1 MSCGPSCATARSSPT
16 DRTRLE
22 LKRRADGGDAR
33 RCHRI
38 ANGRRVRV
46 LPGHRASIIVDVPAM
61 GAIADVPAYE
71 VVRIEAL
78 AEEAGRT
85 QDPDQLTALVR
96 PRLGRMIAQTLC
108 AEDGTLQV
116 MTLDP
121 ALEKM
126 LHGAVSQSG
135 AAIMRPRKSPR
146 LQPQHPS
153 AIRQRRSLCAHGVRH
168 RRALRPSDRMRHS
181 SPRGGLHNRA
191 WH

>member
-1 MSCGPSCATARSSPT
+1 MLFRS
-16 DRTRLE
+16 
-22 LKRRADGGDAR
+22 RAPKLVEDLVPAKLPLGV
-33 RCHRI
+33 I
-38 ANGRRVRV
+38 TRV
-46 LPGHRASIIVDVPAM
+46 LQNLLAESVSIRDMRSIF
-61 GAIADVPAYE
+61 
-71 VVRIEAL
+71 EAL

-135 AAIMRPRKSPR
+135 GGQGMVLEPGLAESLFQALRNSTTRVQDQGLSAVLVVSP
-146 LQPQHPS
+146 
-153 AIRQRRSLCAHGVRH
+153 AIRSWLARVVRY
-168 RRALRPSDRMRHS
+168 RVNELVVLSYSEIPDDQAVKVIYTVELEAR
-181 SPRGGLHNRA
+181 N
-191 WH
+191 